1 MMRMWKNRYSHTVI
15 LEVYTVLM
23 EEDLAILIKIKK
35 DIMFDLAI
43 PLLRI

>member
-1 MMRMWKNRYSHTVI
+1 MMRMWENRYSHTVI

-23 EEDLAILIKIKK
+23 EEDLVILIKIKK